1 MLRNYGFIEKSVHTE
16 EQLRRLQ
23 HKLFVVQFI
32 SVQGKSC
39 ISAGIMFSAHLRDW
53 ALNGFDMRR
62 HAHVLRMEIKNRVNK
77 LLEGKSNFQK
87 QTLSAFK
94 G

>member
-1 MLRNYGFIEKSVHTE
+1 MLGNYGFIEKSVHTE

-62 HAHVLRMEIKNRVNK
+62 YAHVLRMEIKNRVNK